1 MTALFPRNVSGELVP
16 ICAIVGGI
24 VSQEIIKIVSK
35 KDDPIVNSLYYDGLS
50 GAGIIENFKCCEF
63 KK

>member
-1 MTALFPRNVSGELVP
+1 MTMTSHLHRNVSGVLVP

-50 GAGIIENFKCCEF
+50 GAGIIENLKC
-63 KK
+63 

>member
-1 MTALFPRNVSGELVP
+1 MSGELVP
-16 ICAIVGGI
+16 ICAIIGGI

-35 KDDPIVNSLYYDGLS
+35 KDDPIVNSLYFDGLS
-50 GAGIIENFKCCEF
+50 GAGIIENFRCCEF